1 MLPSWG
7 SPRDLIGK
15 YLVVP
20 AWWQRAVLVI
30 VFLCVA
36 IVAVASGAH
45 RFDWDS
51 YGPFKRVLAV
61 VLVAVII
68 GGVLGLTGHY
78 IYREV
83 RWRRHRPEVLA
94 QVSETLLDRGVPI
107 WGLFVGTVRLGSRTS
122 GPNATPDDIQF
133 MFDLRVSRER
143 LQRQR
148 AVATAWVDAVAAA
161 SGSNV
166 PEDLG
171 EAFRGRFS
179 VHCADVF
186 GEQMRGVWM
195 WRKGS
200 VLPFEVLGLSLTDP
214 RDAEEFS
221 DDDVVF
227 IRKTPR
233 ELRRLSRMATS

>member
-1 MLPSWG
+1 METSWPGCPEQIWDAVDDDGSDLWVPSPGMLPSWG

-83 RWRRHRPEVLA
+83 RWRRHRPE
-94 QVSETLLDRGVPI
+94 P
-107 WGLFVGTVRLGSRTS
+107 
-122 GPNATPDDIQF
+122 
-133 MFDLRVSRER
+133 
-143 LQRQR
+143 RQR
-148 AVATAWVDAVAAA
+148 PPRPPVAPLRAARPRPSPHRPTRPCEGACKAPHDVGDGASVAEHRLD
-161 SGSNV
+161 V
-166 PEDLG
+166 PQGLVQRPRT
-171 EAFRGRFS
+171 RGK
-179 VHCADVF
+179 
-186 GEQMRGVWM
+186 Q
-195 WRKGS
+195 GS
-200 VLPFEVLGLSLTDP
+200 V
-214 RDAEEFS
+214 
-221 DDDVVF
+221 
-227 IRKTPR
+227 
-233 ELRRLSRMATS
+233 